1 MLFYYH
7 CLALKFNSN
16 ITQQTE
22 NALINLLEMA
32 KKESNNNNMMK
43 NILIICP
50 NSIKDFLS
58 LKVKFDFILT
68 FKPVNVILF

>member
-1 MLFYYH
+1 
-7 CLALKFNSN
+7 
-16 ITQQTE
+16 
-22 NALINLLEMA
+22 MA